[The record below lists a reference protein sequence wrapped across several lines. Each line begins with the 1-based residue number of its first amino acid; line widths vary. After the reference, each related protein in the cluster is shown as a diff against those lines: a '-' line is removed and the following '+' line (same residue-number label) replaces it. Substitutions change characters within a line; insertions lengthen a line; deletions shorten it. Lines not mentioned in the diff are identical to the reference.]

1 VKTEFTKSKDT
12 GNMLQALEIF
22 VLAFTGML
30 ELFYLMLFTMIK

>member
-1 VKTEFTKSKDT
+1 VKTEFTKSKDI

-30 ELFYLMLFTMIK
+30 EVFSLMLFIMIK